1 VLDRYQ
7 AAVERIQKA
16 QKIVARFAREVIEF
30 SSLPVAVIQYQVP
43 GLRQQ
48 ILALSS
54 AVDCLEATIRNVQ
67 PDIDATKESL

>member
-1 VLDRYQ
+1 
-7 AAVERIQKA
+7 
-16 QKIVARFAREVIEF
+16 
-30 SSLPVAVIQYQVP
+30 VAVIQYQVP